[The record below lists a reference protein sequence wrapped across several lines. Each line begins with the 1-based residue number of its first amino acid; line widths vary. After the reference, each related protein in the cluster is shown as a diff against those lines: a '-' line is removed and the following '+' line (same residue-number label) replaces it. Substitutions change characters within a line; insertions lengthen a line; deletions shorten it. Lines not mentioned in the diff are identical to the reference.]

1 MSDALEFFATA
12 PRGTTDLLLAELRAL
27 GVTDCKETIGGVAF
41 RGELALGYRA
51 CLWSRVA
58 NRVLLVLARF
68 PAADGDQL
76 YAGVKAI
83 DWSTHLA
90 VDGLLAVDA
99 VSTRSALTHT
109 HYIAQRSKDAVV
121 DALRT
126 PAGIRPDVDTHSPDV
141 RLNLHID
148 RDEAQLAIDLGGGSL
163 HRRGYRTAQGAAPL
177 KENLAAALLLR
188 AGWPALAATGAP
200 LVDPMCGS
208 GTLLIEGALIAGDI
222 APGLLREVCGCARWR
237 GHDAALWASLIEEA
251 EARRA
256 ARADAIGRIVGYDRD
271 PDAVR
276 VSLENIERAGLRGVV
291 HVERRELALLEAPTG
306 APGLFI
312 CNPPYG
318 ERLGEHAELVELYRA
333 LGERLRAQF
342 AGWEAAIFTGN
353 AGLGLELGLKAFRTH
368 ALFNGAL
375 ECKLLRIHVQPA
387 AFAPQAPPGSARV
400 ARAQARVA
408 RQEVRSPGAE
418 MFANRLRKNIKQL
431 GRWARREQ
439 IGCYR
444 LYDADMPEYA
454 VAVDVYDSTERWLHV
469 QEYAAPVT
477 IDEARAR
484 ERLDEAL
491 AVLPEILEV
500 PVERIVFKRR
510 ERQRGSAQY
519 EKQAEAG
526 NFIEVQED
534 GLRLLVNL
542 RDYLDTGLFLD
553 HRITRGLLREHAQ
566 GQDFL
571 NLFAYTGTATV
582 HAAAGGARTTTSVD
596 LSATYTNWARRNLSL
611 NGFPVYSHQVVTADC
626 LRWLVEAP
634 LAPCGLIF
642 LDPPTFSNSKRMT
655 DTLDIQR
662 DHRFLVE
669 QCVRRL
675 RPGGLLVFSTNLRRF
690 KPDFADLPG
699 VTVEDWSARTL
710 PPDFARNPRI
720 HQCFGLRRTP

>member
-12 PRGTTDLLLAELRAL
+12 PRGTTDLLLAELRTL

-76 YAGVKAI
+76 YAGVKAV
-83 DWSTHLA
+83 DWSAHLA

-99 VSTRSALTHT
+99 VSTRSALSHT
-109 HYIAQRSKDAVV
+109 HYIAQRCKDAVV

-126 PAGIRPDVDTHSPDV
+126 PAGVRPEVDTHSPDV
-141 RLNLHID
+141 RLNLHLD
-148 RDEAQLAIDLGGGSL
+148 RDSAQLAIDLGGGSL
-163 HRRGYRTAQGAAPL
+163 HRRGYRSAQGAAPL

-256 ARADAIGRIVGYDRD
+256 ARAGASGRILGYDRD

-291 HVERRELALLEAPTG
+291 HVERRELAQLEAPAG
-306 APGLFI
+306 PPGLLI

-318 ERLGEHAELVELYRA
+318 ERLGEHAALVELYRA

-408 RQEVRSPGAE
+408 RQETRSAGAE
-418 MFANRLRKNIKQL
+418 MFANRLRKNLKQL

-454 VAVDVYDSTERWLHV
+454 VAVDVYDSAERWLHV

-477 IDEARAR
+477 IEEARAR

-491 AVLPEILEV
+491 AVLPELLEV
-500 PVERIVFKRR
+500 PVERVVFKRR

-553 HRITRGLLREHAQ
+553 HRITRGLLREYAQ

-596 LSATYTNWARRNLSL
+596 LSATYTHWARRNLAL

-634 LAPCGLIF
+634 VAPCGLIF
-642 LDPPTFSNSKRMT
+642 LDPPTFSNSKRMS

-669 QCVRRL
+669 QCLRRL

-699 VTVEDWSARTL
+699 VAIEDWSARTL

-720 HQCFGLRRTP
+720 HQCFGIRRAA